1 LEWTIVPIQVL
12 ELRSVRGSG
21 GGPDKTILFGAA
33 AADAAACRVTAC
45 YLRARGD
52 EVFGLDATARQ
63 LGVDYVEIAER
74 HPVDPEIWSSLR
86 RVVRERH
93 IDIVHAHDYKTDA
106 LALMLAR
113 SEPVRAMTTM
123 HGWSG
128 HSRREQWV
136 YYPLDR
142 RIARAFAR
150 VVAVSSDIRDALI
163 RAGTPESRVV
173 TLLNGIDPNRFRR
186 DPARV
191 EAARRALAVPRK
203 AIAIGAVGRLEREK
217 RFDVLI
223 DAFAELRTRR
233 RDALLLIA
241 GEGSQRTAL
250 EAQIKQRS
258 LGAVVRLVGHYHDVV
273 SFHHAIDV
281 LAQSSQNE
289 GTPNAL
295 LEAMAMETPIAA
307 TDVGG
312 TRDLLAGGACGR
324 LVPAGDPHALAAAI
338 EAAIDDRHSERV
350 RAARARVETE
360 LSFERR
366 TRTLEGIYAQVM
378 QDAAPERASWR
389 TSRWVSASGRR

>member
-1 LEWTIVPIQVL
+1 L
-12 ELRSVRGSG
+12 ELRSVHGTG

-33 AADAAACRVTAC
+33 AADPACCRVTAC

-52 EVFGLDATARQ
+52 DLFELDATARR
-63 LGVDYVEIAER
+63 LGIDYVEIGER
-74 HPVDPEIWSSLR
+74 HSLDPAIWPTLR
-86 RVVRERH
+86 RIVRERR
-93 IDIVHAHDYKTDA
+93 IDIVHAHDYKTDG

-113 SEPVRAMTTM
+113 VEPVRAMTTM
-123 HGWSG
+123 HGWTG
-128 HSRREQWV
+128 QSRREEWL
-136 YYPLDR
+136 YYPIDR

-150 VVAVSSDIRDALI
+150 VVAVSSDIRDELI
-163 RAGTPESRVV
+163 RTGTPESRVV
-173 TLLNGIDPNRFRR
+173 TLLNGIDPKRFRR

-191 EAARRALAVPRK
+191 EAARRALSVPGKAVV
-203 AIAIGAVGRLEREK
+203 IGAVGRLERQK

-223 DAFAELRTRR
+223 DAFADLRGRR

-241 GEGSQRTAL
+241 GEGSQRAAL
-250 EAQIKQRS
+250 EAQIKLRS
-258 LGAVVRLVGHYHDVV
+258 LGAVVRLVGHCHDVV
-273 SFHHAIDV
+273 AFHHAIDV
-281 LAQSSQNE
+281 LAQSSEYE
-289 GTPNAL
+289 GTPNVV

-312 TRDLLAGGACGR
+312 TRDLLADGACGR
-324 LVPAGDPHALAAAI
+324 LVPSDDPRALAAAI

-350 RAARARVETE
+350 RAARSRVETE

-378 QDAAPERASWR
+378 QDAASERATWR